1 MPARR
6 IRADYDS
13 LTKVSQSFG
22 RQATATKQTI
32 QKIQQCVSTLQGGD
46 WIGKGATAFYREME
60 GEVLPALNRLAAA
73 LEAGA
78 RLAQQAGQIMHDAED
93 EAAGIFRA
101 AGLGGIAG
109 GLAAGLGTLTG
120 AAGGAATGGDEIDDF
135 ENFLADYVSQYG
147 DFQGSG
153 DVMELERPETESPFS
168 TGADSKYGAGGGGG
182 SGGGGGGG
190 GSGSGNA
197 GTVIESQ
204 GDKFAEGA
212 GLRARGGSLG
222 SQAKGFVA
230 KGSIGG
236 GPGGSLAARGD
247 VGVNVGGANIGIN
260 LKAGAKPSIG
270 IKVANRVSA
279 RLPFANLGVRFI
291 RPKK

>member
-13 LTKVSQSFG
+13 LTKISQSFG

-32 QKIQQCVSTLQGGD
+32 QKIQQCVGTLQGGD

-60 GEVLPALNRLAAA
+60 GEVLPSLKRLASA
-73 LEAGA
+73 LEAA
-78 RLAQQAGQIMHDAED
+78 AKLTQQASQIMHQAEE

-109 GLAAGLGTLTG
+109 GLAAGLGTITG
-120 AAGGAATGGDEIDDF
+120 ATGGAASGGDELDDF
-135 ENFLADYVSQYG
+135 EGFLADYVSQYG
-147 DFQGSG
+147 NLQGSG
-153 DVMELERPETESPFS
+153 DVLELERPETESPFS

-182 SGGGGGGG
+182 SAGGGGGG
-190 GSGSGNA
+190 GSGGGNA

-204 GDKFAEGA
+204 GDKFADGG

-230 KGSIGG
+230 KGTTGLG
-236 GPGGSLAARGD
+236 HGGSLAARGD
-247 VGVNVGGANIGIN
+247 IGLQIGGANIGIN
-260 LKAGAKPSIG
+260 LKAGSKPSIG
-270 IKVANRVSA
+270 LKVARGASA
-279 RLPFANLGVRFI
+279 KLPFANLGVRFI
-291 RPKK
+291 GPKR